1 MKTILAATL
10 TVGAVLG
17 ILWGIMTHQPQQAL
31 AQPNVNDTLIITQS
45 YGLVEGFAIPQA
57 EVIFSDTKG
66 NTTSTIAD
74 KTGKFSLN
82 ISKELPLHNGTISI
96 RQKINGVTGP
106 THTFTVG
113 WMMSISKC
121 TATELTVSG
130 KPNTDIQIR
139 IGKETMLS
147 QGKTDNNGNYTA
159 NISNVPVGSDLT
171 IIQMNGGIEFHK
183 SYKLPPVPPKFTV
196 TESTLAGIKGIGL
209 PRGIIREHQGIYG
222 YYTSDN
228 GTFLIG
234 FPLYSGQ
241 PALGSKLYYYQ
252 LKDNRSGP
260 AQEVLVGWSQHVNPV
275 TEATSDLTGTGK
287 PNTQTRV
294 QTENGQLLGQG
305 TSGSNGQYA
314 INITKQ
320 KANTKLQVIQTIA
333 GTDYMSTI
341 SVEKNSYTVS
351 PFPFQLGNTAVTGT
365 YAGTNLDA
373 ITKVVLLVD
382 GVVVKNGAFNPAT
395 KTFQIY
401 AGGLITT
408 LQQKVEVALFHG
420 NTELKR
426 APVSVTGTY
435 NLSPSPYQLGNAS
448 VTGTYAGTD
457 LTTITKVVLLV
468 DGVIVKNGAL
478 NTSAKTFQVYASGLI
493 TNLQQKVE
501 VALFSGNT
509 ELKRTQVFV
518 GGKYNLIP
526 SPFQLGNTTVSGSY
540 SGTGLEAITKAVLLV
555 DGVVV
560 KNGALDPAT
569 QTFQIYAGGLVTS
582 TNQKVEVA
590 LFNGTVELKRA
601 PVTVS
606 VKKEYSLTA
615 SPYQMGSPSVT
626 GSYSGTDLSAIT
638 KVVLLVNGTVVKN
651 GALNTTAKTFQ
662 IYASGLVTNANQKVE
677 VALFS
682 GNTELKRVL
691 VTVK

>member
-1 MKTILAATL
+1 MKTILVATL

-17 ILWGIMTHQPQQAL
+17 ILWGIMTHHPQQAL
-31 AQPNVNDTLIITQS
+31 AQPNVNDALIITQS
-45 YGLVEGFAIPQA
+45 SGPVEGFAIPQA

-66 NTTSTIAD
+66 NTASTFAD
-74 KTGKFSLN
+74 KTGKFSVDV
-82 ISKELPLHNGTISI
+82 SKELPLHNGIIGI

-106 THTFTVG
+106 AHTFIIG

-121 TATELTVSG
+121 TATELTVHG

-139 IGKETMLS
+139 IGKETMLI
-147 QGKTDNNGNYTA
+147 QGKTDNNGYYTT

-171 IIQMNGGIEFHK
+171 VIQMNSGIEFHR

-196 TESTLAGIKGIGL
+196 TESTLAGIKGIAL
-209 PRGIIREHQGIYG
+209 PQASLLAYQDTFGYG
-222 YYTSDN
+222 NAAD
-228 GTFLIG
+228 GTFFIR
-234 FPLYSGQ
+234 FPLLNGVQ
-241 PALGSKLYYYQ
+241 PTLGSKLYFYQ
-252 LKDNRSGP
+252 KKDNRSGP
-260 AQEVLVGWSQHVNPV
+260 IQELLVGWSQHVNPV
-275 TEATSDLTGTGK
+275 TEVTSDLTGTGT
-287 PNTQTRV
+287 PNTRTRV

-305 TSGSNGQYA
+305 ASGSNGQYA
-314 INITKQ
+314 INIAKQ

-341 SVEKNSYTVS
+341 TVEKNSYTVS
-351 PFPFQLGNTAVTGT
+351 PSPFQLGNTAVTGT
-365 YAGTNLDA
+365 YSGTNLDT

-435 NLSPSPYQLGNAS
+435 NLSPSPYQLGNTS

-457 LTTITKVVLLV
+457 LTIITKVVLLV

-509 ELKRTQVFV
+509 ELKRTQVSV

-615 SPYQMGSPSVT
+615 SP
-626 GSYSGTDLSAIT
+626 
-638 KVVLLVNGTVVKN
+638 
-651 GALNTTAKTFQ
+651 
-662 IYASGLVTNANQKVE
+662 
-677 VALFS
+677 
-682 GNTELKRVL
+682 
-691 VTVK
+691 